1 MKKEPNA
8 KGVEYL
14 NVNEDAIDHPE
25 NMTLDDFFND
35 LNDYK
40 PPEHTK
46 YIIVAVYFVLKNGER
61 YGYKQVIENGF
72 PPYVEFG
79 DQLRVGLEH
88 ALKCNH
94 FDKRI
99 FPPSLYKFDE
109 QMKKTIV
116 KTRYRDLT
124 MENNELLKWHGVRI
138 SVLCDV
144 PDWR

>member
-1 MKKEPNA
+1 MEKEPNA
-8 KGVEYL
+8 KGVKYL
-14 NVNEDAIDHPE
+14 NVNEDAVDHPE

-35 LNDYK
+35 LDDYK
-40 PPEHTK
+40 PPEDTE
-46 YIIVAVYFVLKNGER
+46 YLIVTVYFVLKNGER
-61 YGYKQVIENGF
+61 YGCKQVIENLFVYPGF
-72 PPYVEFG
+72 G
-79 DQLRVGLEH
+79 SILRARLEH
-88 ALKCNH
+88 ALKNNR

-124 MENNELLKWHGVRI
+124 LENDEWDKWHGVRI
-138 SVLCDV
+138 SVLCAV